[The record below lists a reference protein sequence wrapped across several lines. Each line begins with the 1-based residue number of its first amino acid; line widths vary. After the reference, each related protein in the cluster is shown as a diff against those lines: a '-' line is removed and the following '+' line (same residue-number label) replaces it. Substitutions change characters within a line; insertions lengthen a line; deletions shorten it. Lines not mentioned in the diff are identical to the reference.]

1 MRRRK
6 ELENLILME
15 RIFPQERDAVHVK
28 MGCGE
33 QCPSVSE
40 IGFYSSVLMDV
51 SKKELLSATDVG
63 VLVRTKVASSFEGGV
78 SAGFA
83 VLNSPILTQ

>member
-1 MRRRK
+1 MRRRQ

-63 VLVRTKVASSFEGGV
+63 VLVRTRWRARLKEV
-78 SAGFA
+78 SPPDLPF
-83 VLNSPILTQ
+83 